1 MVPFWA
7 TPVEFSRVV
16 MTPLFKVRSL
26 LPVTS
31 LATALRK
38 LRQIRQLPIGAGL
51 GAIALLLFLIAPAQ
65 ATDLQVSPTNPRLG
79 DTIAVVLRPTAPGLA
94 APTVTMDGT
103 SYPVFP
109 LGGDRYRA
117 LLPTTPLDRP
127 GRKVIQ
133 VLGMGEPR
141 NVAITLRD
149 RSFPVQRIWVRG
161 GGSGGT
167 EYEFSRVNALKEIVS
182 PEKYWRGPF
191 ARPAGGRV
199 SAEYGVRRYYNGVF
213 AENYYHRGV
222 DYAGGQGSPVVAPA
236 AGRVVLVGR
245 VEDGFVLHGNSVGID
260 HGQGVTSIFIHLSRI
275 DVREGDFVQS
285 GQRIGAIGAT
295 GSATGPNLHWGLFVN
310 GKSVDPVPW
319 RNQGFE

>member
-1 MVPFWA
+1 
-7 TPVEFSRVV
+7 

-26 LPVTS
+26 S
-31 LATALRK
+31 MTAAFRK
-38 LRQIRQLPIGAGL
+38 FRQGRQMLLGAGL
-51 GAIALLLFLIAPAQ
+51 GAIALLILLIAPAQ
-65 ATDLQVSPTNPRLG
+65 ATDLQIAPTNPRLG
-79 DTIAVVLRPTAPGLA
+79 DTIAVVLRPTVPGEV

-103 SYPVFP
+103 AYPVFP
-109 LGGDRYRA
+109 LSGNRYRA

-133 VLGMGEPR
+133 VSGMGEPR

-149 RSFPVQRIWVRG
+149 RSFPVQRIRVRG

-167 EYEFSRVNALKEIVS
+167 EYEFSRVDALKQIVS
-182 PEKYWRGPF
+182 PEKYWRGAF
-191 ARPAGGRV
+191 ARPASGRV
-199 SAEYGVRRYYNGVF
+199 SSEYGVRRYYNGVF

-260 HGQGVTSIFIHLSRI
+260 HGQGVSSIFIHLSRI
-275 DVREGDFVQS
+275 DVREGDFVQP